1 MAEKQTRRRFTAEF
15 KAEAVKR
22 LLEGGKGLGE
32 VATELGLSPGQLSG
46 WRNEHLAAGSAEAL
60 AAAQG
65 RAGRAAAAQARE
77 QAARGGGRD
86 PQEGRGFFRPGDR
99 VSRFAFVAAER
110 ANHAVATLCRVV
122 GASVSGFY
130 AWLRAV
136 PAVRARADA
145 EAELRGHI
153 GRIFAARRRAYGSRR
168 VHAELRREGRR
179 HSRRAR
185 RAADARDGP
194 ARTAGPPAAAA
205 DHRQPPRPAGGAE
218 PARPEL
224 RRRPAGHGLAG
235 RHQLPAD
242 GRGLAVPGRDRGPG
256 HARDRRLEHGRPPP
270 GRAVRGRAGD
280 GPAAPPA
287 GARPD
292 PPQDSGVQGGLKR
305 PSQHPSAPTA
315 APHQGPRLA
324 FASRAS
330 CAAGR

>member
-1 MAEKQTRRRFTAEF
+1 MAEKRNRRRFTAEF

-32 VATELGLSPGQLSG
+32 VATELGAEPRPAERLAQRAPGGRLG
-46 WRNEHLAAGSAEAL
+46 GGAGR
-60 AAAQG
+60 AQG
-65 RAGRAAAAQARE
+65 GAGRAAAAEARE

-130 AWLRAV
+130 AWLRAI
-136 PAVRARADA
+136 PAVRARAEA
-145 EAELRGHI
+145 EAELRGLI

-179 HSRRAR
+179 HSRRRVERLMREMGLAG
-185 RAADARDGP
+185 A
-194 ARTAGPPAAAA
+194 AGPPAAAA
-205 DHRQPPRPAGGAE
+205 DHRQPPRPAGGARTCSTATST
-218 PARPEL
+218 PSGPTRSGWPTSATC
-224 RRRPAGHGLAG
+224 RR
-235 RHQLPAD
+235 
-242 GRGLAVPGRDRGPG
+242 RGLAVPGRDRGPG

-287 GARPD
+287 GARP
-292 PPQDSGVQGGLKR
+292 G
-305 PSQHPSAPTA
+305 PSQRQRGPVRRRALPPSPGA
-315 APHQGPRLA
+315 ARHQAVDEPARQLPG
-324 FASRAS
+324 
-330 CAAGR
+330 